1 MSIFSRNNT
10 SLITEIQSLATS
22 ESSNVTDLLRKCLVV
37 SKKLKLP
44 DFEKWVNSEL
54 NGYDTPADV
63 PKYRIINC
71 TLHLNNPYNG
81 LIPLH
86 IEDAEIEK
94 YFTSIPIVQSVGS
107 LKALLDKHVD
117 GYLNLPFSG
126 EDAAYINSN
135 TGGYNLPPIR
145 RASVSLVHGI
155 LDSIRNKILQVALG
169 FEEAGI
175 IGEGMSFSSDEK
187 KQADGLKNIT
197 IENFQGVLGNVT
209 DSTVNQT
216 NTIKIEKNNFESL
229 AKHLKDDLGVEFSD
243 IGNLQNAIEEDAKVI
258 SPDNGS
264 YGAKVS
270 EWIGYMVGKAASGT
284 WSVGIGAAGG
294 FLGTAL
300 GKFYGF

>member
-22 ESSNVTDLLRKCLVV
+22 ESSNVVDLLRKCLVV
-37 SKKLKLP
+37 SKKLKLS

-54 NGYDTPADV
+54 YGYDNLGDV
-63 PKYRIINC
+63 PKYRVINS
-71 TLHLNNPYNG
+71 TMHLHNPYHG

-86 IEDAEIEK
+86 IEDAKIEK
-94 YFTSIPIVQSVGS
+94 YFTSTPIAQSVGS
-107 LKALLDKHVD
+107 LKSLLDRHVD
-117 GYLNLPFSG
+117 GFLTLPLSG
-126 EDAAYINSN
+126 EDVAYINSN
-135 TGGYNLPPIR
+135 SGGYNMPPIR
-145 RASVSLVHGI
+145 RTSVSHVYGI
-155 LDSIRNKILQVALG
+155 LDSIRNNILQLALG

-175 IGEGMSFSSDEK
+175 VGEGMSFSNDEK
-187 KQADGLKNIT
+187 KQADEFKHLT

-216 NTIKIEKNNFESL
+216 NTIEIKKNDFESL
-229 AKHLKDDLGVEFSD
+229 ARHLKDELGIEFAD

-258 SPDNGS
+258 TPDSSS

-270 EWIGYMVGKAASGT
+270 EWVGCMISKAASGT
-284 WSVGIGAAGG
+284 WGVGISAAGG
-294 FLGTAL
+294 FLATAL